1 MTNPH
6 LVVSFLSSLTHLVP
20 CVHSYLS
27 PPCLSVVI
35 SIISVGCFP
44 VRGCS
49 LSGAEGRALCHATIS
64 KRLFI
69 CHVATSS
76 GVRMPE
82 YAEEYMHNAHS
93 GNRWRCGGGEG
104 GAVGP
109 LPGLVD
115 SGAWGAVVGQFLLS
129 SYDLFFPYSPECVE
143 GKFSEVPHRPG
154 PSAPGLSNRP
164 FFLLPTCGS

>member
-1 MTNPH
+1 MPCDH
-6 LVVSFLSSLTHLVP
+6 FFGEIRVS
-20 CVHSYLS
+20 
-27 PPCLSVVI
+27 
-35 SIISVGCFP
+35 
-44 VRGCS
+44 R
-49 LSGAEGRALCHATIS
+49 HA
-64 KRLFI
+64 KGD
-69 CHVATSS
+69 V
-76 GVRMPE
+76 
-82 YAEEYMHNAHS
+82 HNADS
-93 GNRWRCGGGEG
+93 GPPVGCGGGEG